1 VLAAGGCARVH
12 VVVGAHA
19 EQVRAELRSGE
30 TAVSA
35 PDWHT
40 GMAAS
45 LRAGLAS
52 LTEGC
57 SPPAAALLHLVDLPD
72 VPAAAVRRVAEHAA
86 PGAVARA
93 CYGDVPGHPVL
104 LGRHFWDEVRDS
116 LSGDSGARE
125 WLRARR
131 DLIPVEC
138 GDLATGGDADTPAE
152 LNSYPGGCDDS

>member
-1 VLAAGGCARVH
+1 MH

-19 EQVRAELRSGE
+19 EQVRAELRPGE
-30 TAVSA
+30 TAVYA
-35 PDWHT
+35 PGWET

-52 LTEGC
+52 LDDC
-57 SPPAAALLHLVDLPD
+57 PPPADAALLHLVDLPD
-72 VPAAAVRRVAEHAA
+72 VPATAVRRVAGHAA
-86 PGAVARA
+86 PRAVARA
-93 CYGDVPGHPVL
+93 CYQGAPGHPVL
-104 LGRHFWDEVRDS
+104 LGRHFWDEVRES

-125 WLRARR
+125 WLRMRR

-152 LNSYPGGCDDS
+152 LNSYAGGCDDS